1 MKYNV
6 GSLSHEEAMNQFQ
19 LVLAYKYSMTSY
31 TVDQIPKEKKMRQA
45 KERQNQYSQNNKSE
59 IARNGKV
66 Q

>member
-31 TVDQIPKEKKMRQA
+31 SGSDTEGEENETSKRKT
-45 KERQNQYSQNNKSE
+45 KS
-59 IARNGKV
+59 V
-66 Q
+66 QPEQ